1 MKSNQEETVARKTQ
15 PDRPAESGLAK
26 EEAVLERAY
35 QIFRER
41 SATGHRGNAV
51 MDWLQAEHEV
61 RDVRN
66 HREIEGNTQATPPQ
80 EKSPSRER

>member
-1 MKSNQEETVARKTQ
+1 MKSKEQSVARKTQ
-15 PDRPAESGLAK
+15 SDRPAESGLAK
-26 EEAVLERAY
+26 EEGVRERAY

-51 MDWLQAEHEV
+51 MDWLQAEHEL

-66 HREIEGNTQATPPQ
+66 HREIEGNTQATPLQ
-80 EKSPSRER
+80 EKSPTK

>member
-1 MKSNQEETVARKTQ
+1 MKSNQEQSVARKTQ
-15 PDRPAESGLAK
+15 TDQPAESGFGKA
-26 EEAVLERAY
+26 EAVRERAY

-51 MDWLQAEHEV
+51 MDWLQAEHEI

-80 EKSPSRER
+80 VKSPTK